1 MSDDA
6 RPGTVIVVASD
17 AMRGARVEAA
27 LRELTGWRRIVCT
40 PARLRALSAARPM
53 AVVVVALDDGETRR
67 LLRAI
72 RGWPRSPTIL
82 ALSDDPAS
90 LWTPASRTVGLRAA
104 LPRGRPHA
112 RSTKKQRNC

>member
-40 PARLRALSAARPM
+40 PARLRALSDELCRQRWRAKLGTTDLVLVDRPGRGYGDDYTPWLLDAEVGRLVAAR
-53 AVVVVALDDGETRR
+53 AVGLSEEG
-67 LLRAI
+67 
-72 RGWPRSPTIL
+72 IL
-82 ALSDDPAS
+82 A
-90 LWTPASRTVGLRAA
+90 VAA
-104 LPRGRPHA
+104 
-112 RSTKKQRNC
+112 

>member
-40 PARLRALSAARPM
+40 PARLRALCSY
-53 AVVVVALDDGETRR
+53 ALTREM
-67 LLRAI
+67 
-72 RGWPRSPTIL
+72 G
-82 ALSDDPAS
+82 PAQ
-90 LWTPASRTVGLRAA
+90 PEAGDR
-104 LPRGRPHA
+104 
-112 RSTKKQRNC
+112 